1 MRVPEE
7 EIAYG
12 FKIVIVGPPAAGK
25 TTLFNRYCFNSFN
38 MDTKMTIGINFQSTY
53 LKIRQRNGAAIQEK
67 YVVNSIFDFGGQERF
82 RPLIPKFLEGANGA
96 LLIFDSVSFTSFDK
110 LDYWYDK
117 LMENTQNTQWSI
129 PIILV
134 GSKSD
139 LLDKTPQNEIV
150 SNNLIN
156 QYVEMRNLNGY
167 YLTSALDNYNVLEV
181 FKELTKLILK
191 RHKIEAIMV

>member
-110 LDYWYDK
+110 LDYWYEK

>member
-53 LKIRQRNGAAIQEK
+53 LKVRLRNGAAIEEK
-67 YVVNSIFDFGGQERF
+67 YVANSIFDFGGQERF

-96 LLIFDSVSFTSFDK
+96 ILIFDSVSFTSFDK
-110 LDYWYDK
+110 LDYWWSK
-117 LMENTQNTQWSI
+117 LIENTHSI
-129 PIILV
+129 PKILV

-150 SNNLIN
+150 SKNAIN
-156 QYVEMRNLNGY
+156 QYLEERNLDGY
-167 YLTSALDNYNVLEV
+167 FLTSALENHNVLEV
-181 FKELTKLILK
+181 FKKLTKLMLN

>member
-1 MRVPEE
+1 MRIPEE

-12 FKIVIVGPPAAGK
+12 FKIVIVGPPAVGK

-53 LKIRQRNGAAIQEK
+53 LKVRQRNGAAIQEK
-67 YVVNSIFDFGGQERF
+67 YVANSIFDFGGQERF

-96 LLIFDSVSFTSFDK
+96 LLIFDSVNYTSFEK
-110 LDYWYDK
+110 LDFWYEK
-117 LMENTQNTQWSI
+117 LIENTHSI

-150 SNNLIN
+150 N
-156 QYVEMRNLNGY
+156 QNVIDQ
-167 YLTSALDNYNVLEV
+167 YLEEKKLDEFFVTSALENYNVLEV
-181 FKELTKLILK
+181 FKKLTKLMLE

>member
-38 MDTKMTIGINFQSTY
+38 MNTKMTIGINFQSTY
-53 LKIRQRNGAAIQEK
+53 LKIRLRNGKAIQEK

-82 RPLIPKFLEGANGA
+82 RPLLPKFLEGANGA
-96 LLIFDSVSFTSFDK
+96 ILIFDSVSFTSFDK

-117 LMENTQNTQWSI
+117 LIENTHSI

-150 SNNLIN
+150 SKNVIN
-156 QYVEMRNLNGY
+156 QYLEDRKLDGY
-167 YLTSALDNYNVLEV
+167 FLTSALENHNVLDV
-181 FKELTKLILK
+181 FKKLTKLMLE
-191 RHKIEAIMV
+191 RHRIEAIMV

>member
-12 FKIVIVGPPAAGK
+12 FKIVIVGPPAVGK

-53 LKIRQRNGAAIQEK
+53 LKVRLRNGAAIEEK
-67 YVVNSIFDFGGQERF
+67 YVANSIFDYGGQERF
-82 RPLIPKFLEGANGA
+82 RPLLPKFLEGANGA

-110 LDYWYDK
+110 LDYWYSK
-117 LMENTQNTQWSI
+117 LIENTHSI
-129 PIILV
+129 PVILV

-150 SNNLIN
+150 SKNVID
-156 QYVEMRNLNGY
+156 QYLEERELDGY
-167 YLTSALDNYNVLEV
+167 FLTSSLENHNVLEV
-181 FKELTKLILK
+181 FKKLTKLMLN

>member
-38 MDTKMTIGINFQSTY
+38 MDTKMSIGINFQSTY
-53 LKIRQRNGAAIQEK
+53 LKVRLRNGKSIQEK
-67 YVVNSIFDFGGQERF
+67 YVANSIFDFGGQDRF
-82 RPLIPKFLEGANGA
+82 RPLIPRFLEGANGA
-96 LLIFDSVSFTSFDK
+96 ILIFDSVSFTSFDK

-117 LMENTQNTQWSI
+117 LIENTHSI

-150 SNNLIN
+150 GKSVIN
-156 QYVEMRNLNGY
+156 QYLEERKLNGFF
-167 YLTSALDNYNVLEV
+167 LTSSLKNYNVLEV
-181 FKELTKLILK
+181 FKKLTKLMLN
-191 RHKIEAIMV
+191 RHRIEAIMV

>member
-12 FKIVIVGPPAAGK
+12 FKIVIVGPPAVGK

-53 LKIRQRNGAAIQEK
+53 LKVRLRNGATIQEK
-67 YVVNSIFDFGGQERF
+67 YVANSIFDFGGQDRF
-82 RPLIPKFLEGANGA
+82 RPLIPRFLEGANGA
-96 LLIFDSVSFTSFDK
+96 LLIFDSVSYSSFNN
-110 LDYWYDK
+110 LDYWYSK
-117 LMENTQNTQWSI
+117 LMENTNSI

-139 LLDKTPQNEIV
+139 LLDKTPQTEIV
-150 SNNLIN
+150 NQNAIN
-156 QYVEMRNLNGY
+156 QYLEEKKLDGY
-167 YLTSALDNYNVLEV
+167 ILTSALENHNVLDV
-181 FKELTKLILK
+181 FKKLTKLMLE
-191 RHKIEAIMV
+191 RHRIEAIMV

>member
-12 FKIVIVGPPAAGK
+12 FKIVIVGPPAVGK

-53 LKIRQRNGAAIQEK
+53 LKVRLRNGAAIEEK
-67 YVVNSIFDFGGQERF
+67 YVANSIFDFGGQERF

-96 LLIFDSVSFTSFDK
+96 ILIFDSVSFTSFDK
-110 LDYWYDK
+110 LDYWYEK
-117 LMENTQNTQWSI
+117 LIENTDSI

-150 SNNLIN
+150 GNNAID
-156 QYVEMRNLNGY
+156 QYLEERNLDGY
-167 YLTSALDNYNVLEV
+167 FLTSALENHNVLEV
-181 FKELTKLILK
+181 FKKLTKLMLN

>member
-38 MDTKMTIGINFQSTY
+38 MNTKMTIGINFQSTY
-53 LKIRQRNGAAIQEK
+53 LKIRLRNGKAIQEK

-82 RPLIPKFLEGANGA
+82 RPLLPKFLEGANGA
-96 LLIFDSVSFTSFDK
+96 ILIFDSVSFTSFDK

-117 LMENTQNTQWSI
+117 LIENTHSI

-150 SNNLIN
+150 SKNVIN
-156 QYVEMRNLNGY
+156 QYLEDRKLDGY
-167 YLTSALDNYNVLEV
+167 FLTSALENHNVLDV
-181 FKELTKLILK
+181 FKKLTKLMLN

>member
-38 MDTKMTIGINFQSTY
+38 MDTKMTIGISFQSTY
-53 LKIRQRNGAAIQEK
+53 LKVRLRNGAAIEEK
-67 YVVNSIFDFGGQERF
+67 YVANSIFDFGGQERF
-82 RPLIPKFLEGANGA
+82 RPLLPKFLEGANGA
-96 LLIFDSVSFTSFDK
+96 ILIFDSVSFTSFDK
-110 LDYWYDK
+110 LDYWFFQ
-117 LMENTQNTQWSI
+117 LMENTHSI

-150 SNNLIN
+150 SKNVIN
-156 QYVEMRNLNGY
+156 QYLEERELDGY
-167 YLTSALDNYNVLEV
+167 FLTSALENHNVLEV
-181 FKELTKLILK
+181 FKKLTKLMLN
-191 RHKIEAIMV
+191 RHRIEAIMV

>member
-53 LKIRQRNGAAIQEK
+53 LKVRLRNGAAIEEK
-67 YVVNSIFDFGGQERF
+67 YVANSIFDFGGQERF

-96 LLIFDSVSFTSFDK
+96 ILIFDSVSFTSFDK
-110 LDYWYDK
+110 LDYWWSK
-117 LMENTQNTQWSI
+117 LIENTHSI

-150 SNNLIN
+150 SKNAIN
-156 QYVEMRNLNGY
+156 QYLEERNLDGY
-167 YLTSALDNYNVLEV
+167 FLTSALENHNVLEV
-181 FKELTKLILK
+181 FKKLTKLMLN

>member
-53 LKIRQRNGAAIQEK
+53 LKVRLRNGTAIEEK
-67 YVVNSIFDFGGQERF
+67 YVANSIFDFGGQERF

-96 LLIFDSVSFTSFDK
+96 ILIFDSVSFTSFDK
-110 LDYWYDK
+110 LDYWYEK
-117 LMENTQNTQWSI
+117 LKENTHSI
-129 PIILV
+129 PIMLV

-150 SNNLIN
+150 SKNAIN
-156 QYVEMRNLNGY
+156 QYLEEKEINGY
-167 YLTSALDNYNVLEV
+167 FLTSALENHNVLEV
-181 FKELTKLILK
+181 FKKLTKLMLK
-191 RHKIEAIMV
+191 RHRIEAIMV

>member
-7 EIAYG
+7 EIAFG

-53 LKIRQRNGAAIQEK
+53 LKVRLRNGTAIEEK
-67 YVVNSIFDFGGQERF
+67 YVANSIFDFGGQERF

-110 LDYWYDK
+110 LDYWYSK
-117 LMENTQNTQWSI
+117 LIENTHSI

>member
-12 FKIVIVGPPAAGK
+12 FKIVIVGSPAAGK

-53 LKIRQRNGAAIQEK
+53 LKVRLRNGAAIEEK
-67 YVVNSIFDFGGQERF
+67 YVANSIFDFGGQERF

-96 LLIFDSVSFTSFDK
+96 ILIFDSVSYTSFDK
-110 LDYWYDK
+110 IDYWHSK
-117 LMENTQNTQWSI
+117 LIENTYSI

-150 SNNLIN
+150 SKNAIN
-156 QYVEMRNLNGY
+156 QYIEERKLDGY
-167 YLTSALDNYNVLEV
+167 FLTSVLENHNVLEV
-181 FKELTKLILK
+181 FKKLTKLMLN

>member
-12 FKIVIVGPPAAGK
+12 FKILIVGPAAAGK

-53 LKIRQRNGAAIQEK
+53 LKVRLRNGAAIEEK
-67 YVVNSIFDFGGQERF
+67 YVANSIFDFGGQERF

-96 LLIFDSVSFTSFDK
+96 ILIFDSVSFTSFDK
-110 LDYWYDK
+110 LDYWYEK
-117 LMENTQNTQWSI
+117 LIENTDSI

-150 SNNLIN
+150 GNNAID
-156 QYVEMRNLNGY
+156 QYLEERNLDGY
-167 YLTSALDNYNVLEV
+167 FLTSALENHNILKV
-181 FKELTKLILK
+181 FKKLTELMLN

>member
-38 MDTKMTIGINFQSTY
+38 MDTKMTIGISFQSTY
-53 LKIRQRNGAAIQEK
+53 LKVRLRNGAAIEEK
-67 YVVNSIFDFGGQERF
+67 YVANSIFDFGGQERF
-82 RPLIPKFLEGANGA
+82 RPLLPKFLEGANGA

-110 LDYWYDK
+110 LDYWHSK
-117 LMENTQNTQWSI
+117 LIENTHSI

-150 SNNLIN
+150 SKNAIN
-156 QYVEMRNLNGY
+156 QYLEDRKLDGY
-167 YLTSALDNYNVLEV
+167 FLTSALENHNVLEV
-181 FKELTKLILK
+181 FKKLTKLMLNSH
-191 RHKIEAIMV
+191 RIEAIMV

>member
-12 FKIVIVGPPAAGK
+12 FKIVIVGPPAVGK

-53 LKIRQRNGAAIQEK
+53 LKIRLRNGAAIQEK
-67 YVVNSIFDFGGQERF
+67 YIVNSIFDFGGQERF

-96 LLIFDSVSFTSFDK
+96 ILIFDSVSFTSFDK
-110 LDYWYDK
+110 LDYWYEK
-117 LMENTQNTQWSI
+117 LIENTHSI

-150 SNNLIN
+150 SKNAIN
-156 QYVEMRNLNGY
+156 QYLEDRKLDGY
-167 YLTSALDNYNVLEV
+167 FLTSALENHNILEV
-181 FKELTKLILK
+181 FKELTKLMLE
-191 RHKIEAIMV
+191 RHRIEAIMV

>member
-12 FKIVIVGPPAAGK
+12 FKIVIVGSPAAGK

-53 LKIRQRNGAAIQEK
+53 LKVRLRNGAAIEEK
-67 YVVNSIFDFGGQERF
+67 YVANSIFDFGGQERF

-96 LLIFDSVSFTSFDK
+96 ILIFDSVSFTSFDK
-110 LDYWYDK
+110 LDYWWSK
-117 LMENTQNTQWSI
+117 LIENTHSI
-129 PIILV
+129 PKILV

-150 SNNLIN
+150 SKNAIN
-156 QYVEMRNLNGY
+156 QYLEERNLDGY
-167 YLTSALDNYNVLEV
+167 FLTSALENHNVLEV
-181 FKELTKLILK
+181 FKKLTKLMLN

>member
-12 FKIVIVGPPAAGK
+12 FKIVIVGPPAVGK

-53 LKIRQRNGAAIQEK
+53 LKIRLRNGAALQEK
-67 YVVNSIFDFGGQERF
+67 YVANSIFDFGGQERF

-110 LDYWYDK
+110 LDFWYEK
-117 LMENTQNTQWSI
+117 LIENTQSI
-129 PIILV
+129 PIMLV

-150 SNNLIN
+150 SKDAIKQFL
-156 QYVEMRNLNGY
+156 EERKLDGY
-167 YLTSALDNYNVLEV
+167 FLTSALENHNVLEV
-181 FKELTKLILK
+181 FKKLTKLMLE
-191 RHKIEAIMV
+191 RHRIEAIMV